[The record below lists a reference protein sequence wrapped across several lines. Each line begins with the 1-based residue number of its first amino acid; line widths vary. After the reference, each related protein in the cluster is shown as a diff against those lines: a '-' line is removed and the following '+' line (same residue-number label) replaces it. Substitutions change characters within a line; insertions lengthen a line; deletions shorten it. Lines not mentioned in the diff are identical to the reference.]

1 MQRIY
6 GRWNRSSD
14 WRICAI
20 VRRSTQTC
28 DSTRTCVTA
37 DGWRSQVRTRQG
49 TSRLPVDL
57 DAVGMEAASRIGG
70 RCAPSQMESGT
81 ACSAFIAGSGCGK
94 IALNASSVGVARG
107 KRQTGCSRR
116 FSRISGSRT
125 GRHCDRG
132 WSGGVHRT
140 VAAVGMA
147 RFYHCGNAAV
157 PPTTRRTHWLIRT
170 RFVMRGPRDVWRRY
184 SNQRSFSE
192 VRVACCQGVQKQ
204 L

>member
-70 RCAPSQMESGT
+70 RCAPSQMESGA

-94 IALNASSVGVARG
+94 IAFNASSVGVARG
-107 KRQTGCSRR
+107 KRQIVVG
-116 FSRISGSRT
+116 
-125 GRHCDRG
+125 
-132 WSGGVHRT
+132 
-140 VAAVGMA
+140 AAVCIELWQPSAWHAFITAEMPQFRQQLGE
-147 RFYHCGNAAV
+147 
-157 PPTTRRTHWLIRT
+157 LI
-170 RFVMRGPRDVWRRY
+170 G
-184 SNQRSFSE
+184 
-192 VRVACCQGVQKQ
+192 
-204 L
+204 